1 MPPVKELHQY
11 MAQCLAEC
19 FSTFMLILI
28 GESGIAQYK
37 FARNGNHS
45 PITVNL
51 SFAIGVYTGNC
62 LLLIYVF
69 LSMTERKSVIPKRAS
84 CMSSENYFVPDEID
98 SALVSVYANVCF
110 FFYQSKVFGKT
121 YRVISINL

>member
-1 MPPVKELHQY
+1 MPKVKELHQY

-28 GESGIAQYK
+28 GEAGIAQYK

-62 LLLIYVF
+62 LLLIYVSF
-69 LSMTERKSVIPKRAS
+69 INDRKKN
-84 CMSSENYFVPDEID
+84 CYSEKN
-98 SALVSVYANVCF
+98 
-110 FFYQSKVFGKT
+110 
-121 YRVISINL
+121 